1 MTLGIIECV
10 LFMLVV
16 GLIWVML
23 DIFSDDHHA
32 DDKRQ
37 GSASSDHRN
46 RLHQSVL
53 PSLPLQEQQVMVFLP
68 ATLTERLRN
77 AAYWT
82 GDRPLVDLV
91 AKAIEDV
98 VTQMEEVNGEALP
111 QRVSPLKREATIRRA
126 LSSPLH

>member
-10 LFMLVV
+10 LCMWMV

-37 GSASSDHRN
+37 GSASPDHRDK
-46 RLHQSVL
+46 LHQSVL
-53 PSLPLQEQQVMVFLP
+53 PSLAIQEQRVMVSLP
-68 ATLTERLRN
+68 AALIERLRN
-77 AAYWT
+77 AACWT
-82 GDRPLVDLV
+82 GDRSLVDLV
-91 AKAIEDV
+91 AEAIEDV
-98 VTQMEEVNGEALP
+98 VTQMEEANGEPLP
-111 QRVSPLKREATIRRA
+111 QRVSPLKREATTRRA

>member
-1 MTLGIIECV
+1 
-10 LFMLVV
+10 
-16 GLIWVML
+16 
-23 DIFSDDHHA
+23 
-32 DDKRQ
+32 
-37 GSASSDHRN
+37 
-46 RLHQSVL
+46 
-53 PSLPLQEQQVMVFLP
+53 MVFLP
-68 ATLTERLRN
+68 AALTERLRN